1 MEKDNSNEERWEEG
15 VKKEIKQ
22 KNFIYM
28 KYSNIEKNMKKLLW
42 LLFIKLLLY
51 TSF

>member
-1 MEKDNSNEERWEEG
+1 MEKDNSNEERREEG

-28 KYSNIEKNMKKLLW
+28 KYSNIKKIRKNCNDCYL
-42 LLFIKLLLY
+42 
-51 TSF
+51 